1 MIKYG
6 GMAVMAE
13 DVRASLAFYRDI
25 LGLELMMDNGNEH
38 VMFKCGVA
46 LWKKDAAHK
55 LIFGS
60 VCDGRS
66 SMFELFFE
74 SDDINGDYERLSRAS
89 KVVNPL
95 EEQPWGQ
102 LTFRISD
109 PDGHLIEVGE
119 KLSGT
124 IKRFRE
130 SGMTDDEISS
140 RTHVAKDMLDSL

>member
-13 DVRASLAFYRDI
+13 DVRASLTFYRDV
-25 LGLELMMDNGNEH
+25 LGLELLMDNGSEH

-46 LWKKDAAHK
+46 LWKRDAAQK
-55 LIFGS
+55 LVFGS
-60 VCDGRS
+60 VCEGRS
-66 SMFELFFE
+66 VLFELFFE
-74 SDDINGDYERLSRAS
+74 SDNIEGDYERLSGAA

-95 EEQPWGQ
+95 AEQPWGQ

-119 KLSGT
+119 KLGDS
-124 IKRFRE
+124 IKRLRS
-130 SGMTDDEISS
+130 SGMTDDEIST
-140 RTHVAKDMLDSL
+140 RTHVEKGLFDKL

>member
-13 DVRASLAFYRDI
+13 DVRVSLAFYRDI
-25 LGLELMMDNGNEH
+25 LGLELMMDNGDEH

-46 LWKKDAAHK
+46 LWKRDAAHK

-60 VCDGRS
+60 VCDGS
-66 SMFELFFE
+66 STMFELFFE
-74 SDDINGDYERLSRAS
+74 SDSINEDYERLSVAA

-102 LTFRISD
+102 LTFRIAD
-109 PDGHLIEVGE
+109 PDGHLIEIGE
-119 KLSGT
+119 KLSDS
-124 IKRFRE
+124 IKRMRT
-130 SGMTDDEISS
+130 SGMTDDEISI
-140 RTHVAKDMLDSL
+140 RTHVGKDMLDSL